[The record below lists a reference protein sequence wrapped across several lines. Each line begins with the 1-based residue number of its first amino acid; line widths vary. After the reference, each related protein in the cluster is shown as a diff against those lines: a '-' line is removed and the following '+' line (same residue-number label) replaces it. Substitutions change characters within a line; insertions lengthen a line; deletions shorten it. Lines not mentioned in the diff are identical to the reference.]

1 MDQEQRLDGLSID
14 PLTVAGWNV
23 MSQVALWIGLS
34 TLILAYVS
42 FMKTHTKEMLK
53 ESTLFNSIG
62 VGKIRR
68 TRILLMEN
76 LVIVVF
82 GVLGGVVSGLFT
94 SIITLNSVTRSYF
107 GEKLLPPY
115 ILQIDW
121 IPFVFVL
128 IFIAA
133 IILVFV
139 LFAVIRDTAVINIS
153 KLYSRN

>member
-1 MDQEQRLDGLSID
+1 
-14 PLTVAGWNV
+14 
-23 MSQVALWIGLS
+23 
-34 TLILAYVS
+34 
-42 FMKTHTKEMLK
+42 
-53 ESTLFNSIG
+53 
-62 VGKIRR
+62 
-68 TRILLMEN
+68 MEN

-121 IPFVFVL
+121 IPLVFVL
-128 IFIAA
+128 IFISA

-139 LFAVIRDTAVINIS
+139 LFAVIRDTTVINIS